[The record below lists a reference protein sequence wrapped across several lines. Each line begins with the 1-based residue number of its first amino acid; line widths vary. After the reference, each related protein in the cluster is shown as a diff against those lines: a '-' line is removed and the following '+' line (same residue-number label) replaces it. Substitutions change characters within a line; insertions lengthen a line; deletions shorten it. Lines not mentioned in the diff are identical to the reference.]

1 MKDLFI
7 ISVKK
12 DSRAGKQVLTRE
24 VGIGSSEQV
33 VGHIVLTSLF
43 TSAAVTVVK
52 VENLDSA
59 CGTG

>member
-7 ISVKK
+7 IYVKK

-52 VENLDSA
+52 EENLD
-59 CGTG
+59 